1 MSAPHF
7 PQFGAYQVVHTPGEK
22 YRCYLP
28 PPLPPSPA
36 VKLEPMMTLL
46 ERAGYAV
53 GGLNGISSILPNPEL
68 FLYMFVRKEALV
80 SSQIEGTQCSLSD
93 ILRDEAGDE
102 TEASFDDVRE
112 VSCYV
117 DAMEY
122 GLARMNEGFP
132 LSLRLIREIHG
143 RLLAQG
149 RGAGKQPGEFRTSQ
163 NWIGGSRPGNAL
175 YVPPPPERLME
186 FLGPLELFLHEEDP
200 PLPVLVRAA
209 MVHMQFETIHPF
221 LDGNGRLGRL
231 LITLLL
237 CHAGVLREP
246 LLYLSLYLKQNRS
259 EYYRLLQEVRERGNW
274 EDWIRF
280 FLRGVQETAEQS
292 VETARRILALLA
304 NDRRRVE
311 DSGQAAS
318 STLRVF
324 QVLDRSPVVT
334 IPRVAEKT
342 GLSYPTVQA
351 AIDRLEKLEIL
362 GRYGTGKRNKRY
374 AYKAYLDILSEGTEP
389 LRD

>member
-1 MSAPHF
+1 
-7 PQFGAYQVVHTPGEK
+7 
-22 YRCYLP
+22 
-28 PPLPPSPA
+28 
-36 VKLEPMMTLL
+36 
-46 ERAGYAV
+46 
-53 GGLNGISSILPNPEL
+53 
-68 FLYMFVRKEALV
+68 
-80 SSQIEGTQCSLSD
+80 
-93 ILRDEAGDE
+93 
-102 TEASFDDVRE
+102 
-112 VSCYV
+112 
-117 DAMEY
+117 MEY

-186 FLGPLELFLHEEDP
+186 FLGPFELFLHAEEP

-362 GRYGTGKRNKRY
+362 GRYGSGKRNKRY
-374 AYKAYLDILSEGTEP
+374 AYRAYLDILSEGTEP